1 MVKALF
7 DTNVLIDY
15 LSGIKAAKTELAK
28 HSDKAISLIT
38 WMEIQVGTEPSDQV
52 RVDKFLL
59 KFEVLPITMEV
70 SAEAVAIRKRAR
82 IRLPDAI
89 IWATARL
96 EERILVTRNKKDFP
110 ASDPGIRIPYAT

>member
-28 HSDKAISLIT
+28 HSDQAISLIT

-52 RVDKFLL
+52 RVGKFPL
-59 KFEVLPITMEV
+59 KFEVLPITMED
-70 SAEAVAIRKRAR
+70 SAEAVAIGKRAR

-89 IWATARL
+89 IWATASL
-96 EERILVTRNKKDFP
+96 EERLLGDQEQKRFSSV
-110 ASDPGIRIPYAT
+110 